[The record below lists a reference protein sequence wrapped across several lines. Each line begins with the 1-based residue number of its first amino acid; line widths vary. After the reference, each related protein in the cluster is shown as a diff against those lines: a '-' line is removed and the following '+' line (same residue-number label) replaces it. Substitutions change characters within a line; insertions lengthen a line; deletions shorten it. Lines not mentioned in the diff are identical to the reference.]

1 MNTNEKTRE
10 KRPAEGTQPRKPRP
24 QSEGREGQRDRTQRQ
39 PASRKEPPRSAAAA
53 KQTRR
58 PALGTERKTPTE
70 EKRRQRPTQTARGAE
85 QPRRTEGER
94 RKQPPR
100 REPSREMSRET
111 LQRREAVQSDAPEQV
126 WQPAGEQSRF
136 AEDAP
141 RERKP
146 QTRETSGQKRQR
158 VDSGYQPYRNANR
171 RKKAARK
178 SAAQRFFS
186 AENPIVAGIK
196 GALEKN
202 RENQAKKREAQAKRK
217 NVPAVIYTDPAP
229 FNRDRLIVEALTVVA
244 VALALVMCMSVFFK
258 VKDITVS
265 GNDVYSPWSIRE
277 ASGINEGDN
286 LLSFGVAKASGK
298 IIANLPYVE
307 SVRIGIKLPDTV
319 MIEVK
324 ERKVAYAIR
333 SSDGIW
339 WLMDSDGRVVEMTTD
354 TGAGNYTQI
363 LGVTLDSPTVGELA
377 VAAEDSTD
385 TTEPAADTTASTEE
399 TTAPTETTAPAEDDA
414 LADGVTTVT
423 VSNSQ
428 RLQVALEILQALEA
442 NDIVGDAASVDVAQL
457 DDIILWYGTRYQ
469 VNLGDTQQLEYK
481 IACMN
486 DCVLQ
491 LSEYQSGILD
501 ISFRTWKTQVGYTP
515 FD

>member
-1 MNTNEKTRE
+1 
-10 KRPAEGTQPRKPRP
+10 
-24 QSEGREGQRDRTQRQ
+24 
-39 PASRKEPPRSAAAA
+39 
-53 KQTRR
+53 
-58 PALGTERKTPTE
+58 
-70 EKRRQRPTQTARGAE
+70 
-85 QPRRTEGER
+85 
-94 RKQPPR
+94 
-100 REPSREMSRET
+100 
-111 LQRREAVQSDAPEQV
+111 
-126 WQPAGEQSRF
+126 
-136 AEDAP
+136 
-141 RERKP
+141 
-146 QTRETSGQKRQR
+146 
-158 VDSGYQPYRNANR
+158 
-171 RKKAARK
+171 
-178 SAAQRFFS
+178 
-186 AENPIVAGIK
+186 
-196 GALEKN
+196 
-202 RENQAKKREAQAKRK
+202 
-217 NVPAVIYTDPAP
+217 
-229 FNRDRLIVEALTVVA
+229 
-244 VALALVMCMSVFFK
+244 
-258 VKDITVS
+258 
-265 GNDVYSPWSIRE
+265 
-277 ASGINEGDN
+277 
-286 LLSFGVAKASGK
+286 
-298 IIANLPYVE
+298 
-307 SVRIGIKLPDTV
+307 